1 LSGVNNYLSVEGISK
16 SYGLAPLFTD
26 LTYGIARGQKVALIG
41 INGCGKS
48 TLLKIFAG
56 EETPDTGEVV
66 YRRGIRLGYLSQEPV
81 FDESGTV
88 MQNVF
93 KSGSEIIS
101 LIREYEHLIMHT
113 DESEESQNKLHEVME
128 KIDALDAWNYEQK
141 ITQILS
147 KLGIIDIDQP
157 ISSLSGGQRK
167 RVAMAAVLIDEP
179 DFIIMDE
186 PTNHLDVEMIE
197 WLEDYLATKDMTLL
211 FVTHDR
217 YFLDRVADEI
227 IELDNSKIYSYKGD
241 YAYFLEKKAE
251 REMMDAAAQD
261 KAKNTFRRELEWMR
275 RQPKARTTKS
285 KSRIDS
291 FYEVSEKANK
301 RREEINIQLD
311 VKTTRLGG
319 KILEMKHVYKSFGEQ
334 KIVNNFNYIFKKG
347 ERIGIAG
354 KNGSGK
360 STFLNM
366 ITGILEPDSG
376 KINVGDNTVYGY
388 YSQMGLK
395 LNDEMKVIDVVK
407 EYAEVIETSDGSKIT
422 ASQFLQLFHFPPAK
436 QYALVSRLSG
446 GEKRRLHLLSVL
458 IRNPNFLI
466 LDEPTNDLDLLT
478 LSILEDFLIGFKGCL
493 LIVSHDRYFMDKL
506 VDHIFVFEGEG
517 NIRDLN
523 GNYSDYRRWKDEQD
537 QRLIQDVKKEPVKVV
552 EVAEPESL
560 VEKKRKLNFNE
571 QREFA
576 NLESEIQLLETE
588 KTQLTEKLSLSNAS
602 HDDLV
607 KWAMDIEKV
616 INQIEMKSLRWIE
629 LSECI

>member
-16 SYGLAPLFTD
+16 SYGHAPLFTD

-41 INGCGKS
+41 INGSGKS

-56 EETPDTGEVV
+56 VEMPDKGEVV
-66 YRRGIRLGYLSQEPV
+66 YRRGIRVGFLPQEPV

-88 MQNVF
+88 LENVF
-93 KSGSEIIS
+93 KSGSEIIG
-101 LIREYEHLIMHT
+101 LIRDYEYLLIHA
-113 DESEESQNKLHEVME
+113 DESESSQNKLHEVME
-128 KIDALDAWNYEQK
+128 KIDALDAWNYELK

-147 KLGIIDIDQP
+147 KLGIVDIDQQ

-227 IELDNSKIYSYKGD
+227 IELDGGKIFSYKGD

-301 RREEINIQLD
+301 RKEEINIRLD
-311 VKTTRLGG
+311 IKNTRLGG
-319 KILEMKHVYKSFGEQ
+319 KILEMKHVYKSFGDL
-334 KIVNNFNYIFKKG
+334 KIVHNFTYTFKKG

-366 ITGILEPDSG
+366 ITGLVEPDSG

-407 EYAEVIETSDGSKIT
+407 EYAEVIELSDGSKVN

-458 IRNPNFLI
+458 IKNPNFLI

-478 LSILEDFLIGFKGCL
+478 LGILEDFLLAFKGCL
-493 LIVSHDRYFMDKL
+493 LIVSHDRYFMDNL

-523 GNYSDYRRWKDEQD
+523 GNYSDFRRWKEAEDLRILQEG
-537 QRLIQDVKKEPVKVV
+537 KKETSKV
-552 EVAEPESL
+552 EVSVIEPPMS
-560 VEKKRKLNFNE
+560 EKKRKLSFNE

-576 NLESEIQLLETE
+576 NLEAEIQALENQ
-588 KTQLTEKLSLSNAS
+588 KKDLTGKLNSTDAS
-602 HDDLV
+602 HDDLL
-607 KWAMDIEKV
+607 KWSVEIEEV
-616 INQIEMKSLRWIE
+616 IAGIEMKSLRWLE
-629 LSECI
+629 LSEFV